1 MDANSPKDD
10 FGYGLILNQEEVFSS
25 EMVDKVMMI
34 FINSWKLKLL
44 CELYGKVTDLATSE
58 ILQGKNQSV

>member
-10 FGYGLILNQEEVFSS
+10 FGYWIDTKSEEVFYHQT

-34 FINSWKLKLL
+34 FINS
-44 CELYGKVTDLATSE
+44 
-58 ILQGKNQSV
+58 

>member
-10 FGYGLILNQEEVFSS
+10 FGYGLIQIQKRFSLQT

-34 FINSWKLKLL
+34 FINSWKLK
-44 CELYGKVTDLATSE
+44 TS
-58 ILQGKNQSV
+58 L